1 MPINPLIGMSLVSG
15 VGSLL
20 GGILGMSSQN
30 SANQQNMELAKYSF
44 DRNIDMW
51 NMQNEY
57 NLPINQMERLRAAGL
72 NPNLVY
78 GNGSVTGNT
87 TSNAPQMETPHVNPV
102 TNGGFVS
109 DAINHALV
117 TPAHVSNLNSQTSV
131 NEANAAL
138 RIAEKMG
145 KDIDNKMKGLD
156 YHRAGQLYQNSLDM
170 ADASLREMRARAD
183 VREKE
188 NALKQL
194 EIELMPLKKDLT
206 KAQIDNFEAT
216 ASRLIWDL
224 DQEKAGRIPTSG
236 SILNWFINQIIR
248 VRNGDPSVFSKDG
261 IKPEELLEFINPV
274 SQIKGLF
281 D

>member
-1 MPINPLIGMSLVSG
+1 MDPLTGMALISG
-15 VGSLL
+15 ASSLL
-20 GGILGMSSQN
+20 GGILGMSSQH

-44 DRNIDMW
+44 DRNVDMW
-51 NMQNEY
+51 KMNNEY
-57 NLPINQMERLRAAGL
+57 NLPQNQMERLRAAGL

-87 TSNAPQMETPHVNPV
+87 VGSAPQMETPHVNPT

-109 DAINHALV
+109 DAVNHALV
-117 TPAHVSNLNSQTSV
+117 TPAQVSNLNSQTSV

-138 RIAEKMG
+138 KIAEKMG

-188 NALKQL
+188 SALKQL
-194 EIELMPLKKDLT
+194 EIELMPYRKDLT
-206 KAQIDNFEAT
+206 EAQISQLKAN

-224 DQEKAGRIPTSG
+224 DQEKAGRIPSNG
-236 SILNWFINQIIR
+236 SVLNWFINQCIR
-248 VRNGDPSVFSKDG
+248 AKNGDPSVFSNKTITADE
-261 IKPEELLEFINPV
+261 IIELLKPDFSSIF
-274 SQIKGLF
+274 K
-281 D
+281 